1 MIMKKLLLT
10 MLTMF
15 PLMIQGSAQ
24 TAKSDLR
31 NNIIVG
37 IKGGANYSWV
47 YDRYGFNAEGRSGI
61 VAGYFFSLPITTNF
75 GIQPELLF
83 AQKNFRATGRLIG
96 DSYDFTRIVSYIE
109 APVMFAFKPH
119 KMFTILA
126 GPQYSFLIQQV
137 DNFPNGN
144 NNIQQQKMLDNAKV
158 RKQVL
163 GFVAGTDVT
172 INQCV
177 IGLRVGLDIQN
188 NSVEKSVTIP
198 LYKNAWLQG
207 TAGFRFPWIKK

>member
-10 MLTMF
+10 MLTVF

-37 IKGGANYSWV
+37 IKGGANYSRP
-47 YDRYGFNAEGRSGI
+47 YDHYGFNAEGRIGI
-61 VAGYFFSLPITTNF
+61 AAGYFFSLPITTNF
-75 GIQPELLF
+75 GIQPEILF

-96 DSYDFTRIVSYIE
+96 DRYDFTRIVSYLE
-109 APVMFAFKPH
+109 APVLLAFKPH
-119 KMFTILA
+119 RMLTILA
-126 GPQYSFLIQQV
+126 GPQYSLLVQQV
-137 DNFPNGN
+137 DNFPDGSNSM
-144 NNIQQQKMLDNAKV
+144 QQQKMLDNAKA

-172 INQCV
+172 INRFV
-177 IGLRVGLDIQN
+177 IGLRVGLDMQN
-188 NSVEKSVTIP
+188 NSVEKSAPIP

-207 TAGFRFPWIKK
+207 TVGFRIPWIKK